1 MGVFHVFYIVQMVAN
16 RAKYLCDAFEIES
29 RNQETLSW
37 KWKKKTFKKLKI
49 FHERSKNYCKNILKI
64 FFLD

>member
-37 KWKKKTFKKLKI
+37 KIFKKLKI

-64 FFLD
+64 FFLN